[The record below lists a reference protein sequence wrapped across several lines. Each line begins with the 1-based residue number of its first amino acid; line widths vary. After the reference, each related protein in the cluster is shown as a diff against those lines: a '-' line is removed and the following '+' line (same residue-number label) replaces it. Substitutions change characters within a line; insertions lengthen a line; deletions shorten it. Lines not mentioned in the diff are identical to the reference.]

1 MPEVLLH
8 DIRAGKSCKKRHK
21 KSAPEHGEISESAR
35 KCEQKKG
42 VSLHDT
48 RGRGNHQKL
57 TKTYTKKRV
66 YEHDTGAGEYQDIL
80 DTLKADC

>member
-1 MPEVLLH
+1 MPGVLLH
-8 DIRAGKSCKKRHK
+8 DM
-21 KSAPEHGEISESAR
+21 
-35 KCEQKKG
+35 
-42 VSLHDT
+42 

-80 DTLKADC
+80 DTLKADY